1 MALLTLSKIRNVC
14 KAHQNSLHIKT
25 KLTQSIEK
33 TKQLNHYY
41 VPCQYSAFEG
51 FVTVTLP
58 PDGINLW
65 ANSTNGPA
73 PSLVL

>member
-1 MALLTLSKIRNVC
+1 MALLILSKIRNVC

-25 KLTQSIEK
+25 KLTQSIGK

-41 VPCQYSAFEG
+41 VPCKYSAFEG
-51 FVTVTLP
+51 SVTVTLP
-58 PDGINLW
+58 PDEINLW
-65 ANSTNGPA
+65 ANSTKGPA